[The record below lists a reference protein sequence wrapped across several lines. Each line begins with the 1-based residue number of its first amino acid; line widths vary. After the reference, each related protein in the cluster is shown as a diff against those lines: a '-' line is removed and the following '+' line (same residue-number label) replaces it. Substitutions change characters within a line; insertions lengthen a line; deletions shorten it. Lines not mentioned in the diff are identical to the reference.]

1 MRIREWKRIERNK
14 AEEEEKKRNTR
25 NRGEGREKDQRG
37 KTGIR
42 ELTFRSGLSCPL
54 LSEAATSKLK
64 QRATQLKSCNKK
76 S

>member
-1 MRIREWKRIERNK
+1 MEEDRKNKTEKEERKRN
-14 AEEEEKKRNTR
+14 AETEEK
-25 NRGEGREKDQRG
+25 EKDQRG

-64 QRATQLKSCNKK
+64 QRPCN
-76 S
+76 